1 MSGEKEI
8 VISIYSRGGINRG
21 RPELRG
27 LFGWESLKK
36 KGAGLLPRRI
46 ITVLF
51 NFIAIL

>member
-8 VISIYSRGGINRG
+8 VISIYSRG